1 MQNTGVSK
9 RRKRMAEKRR
19 KYIAVGLLLLL
30 TAGLSLGC
38 GKGKETA
45 RSGETTELFEGVYT
59 MSPAGVL
66 RVNGRGYLQF
76 FDRESDQTVYLCNQA
91 GCNHRDADCSAYAE
105 NLQNAFYANDELYL
119 IQFYG
124 ADRSQVMKANRYG
137 ENRQILGEMDVS
149 PLTYTMRI
157 YEDMLYFIGTKW
169 QYEADN
175 STHTEGLYTFQLK
188 DGTLEA
194 LPSVDTGYLISNVSD
209 FYVTDRY
216 IYTQYTASDTDLN
229 DYFDSATGEFKE
241 IEWDSIVY
249 AYLLYRTDRQTRETE
264 LLIKE
269 EGGDE
274 VMLTILE
281 AEGESFTIRL
291 RDSILRYEGKEL
303 AEVLYTYSGDAMSW
317 EVKPLTDG
325 YLIWELYFEDTGE
338 KTVEQLTNGYVVY
351 EGRMEYRFRILEN
364 FTETGSF
371 TDPEGNVNYYYGAVG
386 DTLYFGGDATLYYM
400 ELEDFKEGNYEF
412 HFIDID

>member
-1 MQNTGVSK
+1 M
-9 RRKRMAEKRR
+9 RR
-19 KYIAVGLLLLL
+19 KYIAVGMLLLL
-30 TAGLSLGC
+30 TAGLGLGC
-38 GKGKETA
+38 GKGKETS
-45 RSGETTELFEGVYT
+45 RSGETTELFGGPYT

-66 RVNGRGYLQF
+66 RVNDRGYLQF
-76 FDRESDQTVYLCNQA
+76 FDKESDQTVYLCNQA

-105 NLQNAFYANDELYL
+105 YLQNAFYANDELYL

-124 ADRSQVMKANRYG
+124 ADQIQVMKANRYG
-137 ENRQILGEMDVS
+137 EDRQILGELDVF
-149 PLTYTMRI
+149 PLPFAMCV
-157 YEDMLYFIGTKW
+157 YEDVLYFIGSDIR
-169 QYEADN
+169 AN
-175 STHTEGLYTFQLK
+175 TERLYTLQLK

-194 LPSVDTGYLISNVSD
+194 LPNADTGYRISNVSD

-216 IYTQYTASDTDLN
+216 IYTQYIASDTDLN

-249 AYLLYRTDRQTRETE
+249 AYLLYRTDRQTGETE

-303 AEVLYTYSGDAMSW
+303 AETLYTYSGDAAYW
-317 EVKPLTDG
+317 EVKPFTEG
-325 YLIWELYFEDTGE
+325 YLICESGT
-338 KTVEQLTNGYVVY
+338 
-351 EGRMEYRFRILEN
+351 EYRFRILEN

-371 TDPEGNVNYYYGAVG
+371 TDPEGSVNYYYGAAG

-400 ELEDFKEGNYEF
+400 ELEDFKAGNYEF
-412 HFIDID
+412 HFIDIK

>member
-1 MQNTGVSK
+1 
-9 RRKRMAEKRR
+9 MAVMRR
-19 KYIAVGLLLLL
+19 KYIAVGMLLLL
-30 TAGLSLGC
+30 TAGLGLGC
-38 GKGKETA
+38 GKGKETS
-45 RSGETTELFEGVYT
+45 RSGETTELFGGPYT

-66 RVNGRGYLQF
+66 RVNDRGYLQF
-76 FDRESDQTVYLCNQA
+76 FDKESDQTVYLCNQA

-105 NLQNAFYANDELYL
+105 YLQNAFYANDELYL

-124 ADRSQVMKANRYG
+124 ADQIQVMKANRYG
-137 ENRQILGEMDVS
+137 EDRQILGELDVF
-149 PLTYTMRI
+149 PLPFAMCV
-157 YEDMLYFIGTKW
+157 YEDVLYFIGSDIR
-169 QYEADN
+169 AN
-175 STHTEGLYTFQLK
+175 TERLYTLQLK

-194 LPSVDTGYLISNVSD
+194 LPNADTGYRISNVSD

-216 IYTQYTASDTDLN
+216 IYTQYIASDTDLN

-249 AYLLYRTDRQTRETE
+249 AYLLYRTDRQTGETE

-303 AEVLYTYSGDAMSW
+303 AETLYTYSGDAAYW
-317 EVKPLTDG
+317 EVKPFTEG
-325 YLIWELYFEDTGE
+325 YLICESGT
-338 KTVEQLTNGYVVY
+338 
-351 EGRMEYRFRILEN
+351 EYRFRILEN

-371 TDPEGNVNYYYGAVG
+371 TDPEGSVNYYYGAAG

-400 ELEDFKEGNYEF
+400 ELEDFKAGNYEF
-412 HFIDID
+412 HFIDIK

>member
-1 MQNTGVSK
+1 
-9 RRKRMAEKRR
+9 MAEKRR
-19 KYIAVGLLLLL
+19 KYMAVGLLLLL

-38 GKGKETA
+38 GKGKETS
-45 RSGETTELFEGVYT
+45 RRGETTELFGGSYT

-66 RVNGRGYLQF
+66 RVGDRGYLQF
-76 FDRESDQTVYLCNQA
+76 FDRESAQTVYLCNQA

-105 NLQNAFYANDELYL
+105 YLQNAFFANDELYL

-124 ADRSQVMKANRYG
+124 ADRIQVMKANRYG
-137 ENRQILGEMDVS
+137 EDRQILGELDVF
-149 PLTYTMRI
+149 PLPFAMCV
-157 YEDMLYFIGTKW
+157 YEDTLYFIGSGW
-169 QYEADN
+169 EFEADN
-175 STHTEGLYTFQLK
+175 STHAEGLYTFQLK

-194 LPSVDTGYLISNVSD
+194 LPNVDTGYLISNVSD

-216 IYTQYTASDTDLN
+216 IYTQYTASDTDLD
-229 DYFDSATGEFKE
+229 DYFDFSTGELRE

-249 AYLLYRTDRQTRETE
+249 AYLLYRTDRQTGETE

-274 VMLTILE
+274 VIVTILE
-281 AEGESFTIRL
+281 AEGENFTVRL

-303 AEVLYTYSGDAMSW
+303 AETLYTYSGDTAYW
-317 EVKPLTDG
+317 EVKPFTEG
-325 YLIWELYFEDTGE
+325 YLICESGT
-338 KTVEQLTNGYVVY
+338 
-351 EGRMEYRFRILEN
+351 EYRFRILEN

-371 TDPEGNVNYYYGAVG
+371 TDSEGSVNYYYGAVG

-400 ELEDFKEGNYEF
+400 ELDDFKAGNYEF
-412 HFIDID
+412 HFIDIR